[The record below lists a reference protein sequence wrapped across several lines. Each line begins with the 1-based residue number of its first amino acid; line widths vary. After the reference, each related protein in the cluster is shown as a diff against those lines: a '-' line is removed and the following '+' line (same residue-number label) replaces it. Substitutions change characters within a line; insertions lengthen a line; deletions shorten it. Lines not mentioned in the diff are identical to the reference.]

1 MTLVLENVK
10 EEFLPSIKK
19 FSQSIGAKCK
29 IQNTESKNK
38 KKQSSL
44 QKALKELENGEFETF
59 KTFEEYQKAMASV

>member
-10 EEFLPSIKK
+10 EEFLPSIKE

-38 KKQSSL
+38 KSTIITKST
-44 QKALKELENGEFETF
+44 KRTREWR
-59 KTFEEYQKAMASV
+59 V